1 MATGRTNAV
10 GTAMNFNVAA
20 GTSSPGSPKE
30 NTIWVKASS
39 VAAVSF
45 GPSAMPSYSATANSV
60 YIGYAPT
67 SSSTSSG
74 NRLSFIKQKGNIS
87 SVPGEL
93 LSCYQYQSYT
103 WKKVY
108 AYIYKSGSWVQ
119 FSSEFSATITVTYP
133 SGSTVTCSDG
143 STTLTASSTSGSYT
157 FDVPNTGTWT
167 VKAVSGSNSASEAVS
182 ITYSGQSAS
191 VTLTYFEGYLFNYGS
206 VNTDITGGWTKSGGG
221 TVITNSDGSVELQP
235 TEGYSQS
242 IYRTT
247 NKIDLS
253 NFTKLTLNGIMWE
266 ADGGSN
272 RTRLCVWSAISYGD
286 WEENCVSYK
295 GNSGNVSTANHA
307 LDVSSLTGSYY
318 VGVAATDHPN
328 WASLTMNTLRLT

>member
-1 MATGRTNAV
+1 MAIGRTNAV
-10 GTAMNFNVAA
+10 GTAMNFNVVA
-20 GTSSPGSPKE
+20 GTSSPSSPKE
-30 NTIWVKASS
+30 NTIWVKTST
-39 VAAVSF
+39 VVAVSF

-119 FSSEFSATITVTYP
+119 FSSEFSANITVTYP

-191 VTLTYFEGYLFNYGS
+191 VTLTYFDGYLFNYGS
-206 VNTDITGGWTKSGGG
+206 VNEGITGGWKKDGGG
-221 TVITNSDGSVELQP
+221 TVTTQSGGSVKIAA
-235 TEGYSQS
+235 TENNDES
-242 IYRTT
+242 IYHTV
-247 NKIDLS
+247 NKIDL
-253 NFTKLTLNGIMWE
+253 TKFSTLTMNGIMWE
-266 ADGGSN
+266 YSGN
-272 RTRLCVWSAISYGD
+272 YRTHICVWSDVTYGD
-286 WEENCVSYK
+286 YDSGLVASTK
-295 GNSGNVSTANHA
+295 GGAGTEKDYT
-307 LDVSSLTGSYY
+307 LDVSGLSGSYY
-318 VGVAATDHPN
+318 VGIASIDHPN
-328 WASLTMNTLRLT
+328 YGYITMNTMRLT